1 MNGGKHSPGCPNN
14 NNEQQPRFII
24 CCLVATLL
32 AAMWHLGFIL
42 ECKRGGEVSCL
53 TDTRCTGMNVK
64 VRKTRNKDQVPREK
78 P

>member
-1 MNGGKHSPGCPNN
+1 MM
-14 NNEQQPRFII
+14 EQVMQ
-24 CCLVATLL
+24 AY
-32 AAMWHLGFIL
+32 
-42 ECKRGGEVSCL
+42 